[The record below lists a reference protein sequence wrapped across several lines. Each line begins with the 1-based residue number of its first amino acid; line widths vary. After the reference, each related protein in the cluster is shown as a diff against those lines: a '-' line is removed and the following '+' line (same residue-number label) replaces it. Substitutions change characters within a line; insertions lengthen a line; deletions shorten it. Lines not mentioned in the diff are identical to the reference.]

1 MKQYTI
7 GKKAAVIV
15 VHQLCMVLMVTG
27 VYATGYAFRHE
38 AHGNIDIYTL
48 ISLAGLVG
56 SFVSLAYMAN
66 VAGRKSEDDYTIYYL
81 PIDRIY
87 SDLLLVVFTLL
98 MVFMGKVISGV
109 KNQHFDYASLI
120 MTAGTFTFLFDL
132 AFIIFYQSIVRKIK
146 GNILCTHSL
155 LYKGYELLKRVIEK
169 KDIHT
174 QKTKE
179 IMRIQE
185 ALEAISEGALD
196 TTLNVNEFHGQQKK
210 VAEAVNHI
218 RQGLMSSVNES
229 LKNEKLKADLITNV
243 SHDIKTPLTSIV
255 NYVDLLKREN
265 LENENAKYYI
275 HVLEEKSQRLKQ
287 LTEDLVET
295 SKITSGNVKLNMQK
309 LDLVELLYQTGGE
322 FNERFESRN
331 LTIVTKIPSEQIF
344 IYADGRQLY
353 RSIENLYTNAAKYAL
368 ENTRVYVELE
378 KADKKAVFT
387 IKNVS
392 KNELDIVSNGNV
404 DLTERFVRGER
415 SRTTEGSGLGL
426 SIAKNLTHLMGGK
439 FEIKVDGDLFIATI
453 AILYFKSTQ
462 YFRIIWRKLQIKF
475 DKLTSHDITFVGIIQ
490 TARASGLEK
499 FPMPYVLTNCHNS
512 LCAVGGTINEDDH
525 MFGLTCA
532 KKYGGVYVPPHQAV
546 IHQFARDACRRR
558 KDDPWL

>member
-38 AHGNIDIYTL
+38 THGNIDIYTL
-48 ISLAGLVG
+48 ISLASLVG

-66 VAGRKSEDDYTIYYL
+66 IAGRKSEDDYTIYYL

-87 SDLLLVVFTLL
+87 SDVLLVVFALL

-109 KNQHFDYASLI
+109 KNQRFDYASLI

-155 LYKGYELLKRVIEK
+155 LYKGYELQKRVIEK

-265 LENENAKYYI
+265 LDNENAKYYI
-275 HVLEEKSQRLKQ
+275 HVLEDKSQRLKQ

-322 FNERFESRN
+322 FNERFEARN

-378 KADKKAVFT
+378 KADKKAIFT

-392 KNELDIVSNGNV
+392 KNELDIVSDGNV

-453 AILYFKSTQ
+453 TYN
-462 YFRIIWRKLQIKF
+462 II
-475 DKLTSHDITFVGIIQ
+475 
-490 TARASGLEK
+490 
-499 FPMPYVLTNCHNS
+499 
-512 LCAVGGTINEDDH
+512 
-525 MFGLTCA
+525 
-532 KKYGGVYVPPHQAV
+532 
-546 IHQFARDACRRR
+546 
-558 KDDPWL
+558 

>member
-87 SDLLLVVFTLL
+87 SDVLLVVFTLL

-109 KNQHFDYASLI
+109 KNQQFDYASLI

-265 LENENAKYYI
+265 LDNENAKYYI
-275 HVLEEKSQRLKQ
+275 HVLEDKSQRLKQ

-322 FNERFESRN
+322 FNERFEARN

-392 KNELDIVSNGNV
+392 KNELDIVSDGNV

-453 AILYFKSTQ
+453 TYN
-462 YFRIIWRKLQIKF
+462 II
-475 DKLTSHDITFVGIIQ
+475 
-490 TARASGLEK
+490 
-499 FPMPYVLTNCHNS
+499 
-512 LCAVGGTINEDDH
+512 
-525 MFGLTCA
+525 
-532 KKYGGVYVPPHQAV
+532 
-546 IHQFARDACRRR
+546 
-558 KDDPWL
+558 

>member
-66 VAGRKSEDDYTIYYL
+66 IAGRKSEDDYTIYYL
-81 PIDRIY
+81 PIDRVY
-87 SDLLLVVFTLL
+87 SDVLLVIFTLL

-109 KNQHFDYASLI
+109 KNQQFDYASLI

-155 LYKGYELLKRVIEK
+155 LYKGYELQKRVIEK

-265 LENENAKYYI
+265 LDNENAKYYI
-275 HVLEEKSQRLKQ
+275 HVLEDKSQRLKQ

-322 FNERFESRN
+322 FNERFEARN

-392 KNELDIVSNGNV
+392 KNELDIVSDGNV

-453 AILYFKSTQ
+453 TYN
-462 YFRIIWRKLQIKF
+462 II
-475 DKLTSHDITFVGIIQ
+475 
-490 TARASGLEK
+490 
-499 FPMPYVLTNCHNS
+499 
-512 LCAVGGTINEDDH
+512 
-525 MFGLTCA
+525 
-532 KKYGGVYVPPHQAV
+532 
-546 IHQFARDACRRR
+546 
-558 KDDPWL
+558 

>member
-15 VHQLCMVLMVTG
+15 LHQLCMILMVTG
-27 VYATGYAFRHE
+27 VFATGYAFRHD

-81 PIDRIY
+81 PIDKVY
-87 SDLLLVVFTLL
+87 SDVMLVIFTLL

-109 KNQHFDYASLI
+109 KNQQFDYASLI

-132 AFIIFYQSIVRKIK
+132 AFIILYQSIVRKIK

-155 LYKGYELLKRVIEK
+155 MYKGYELLKRVIEK

-174 QKTKE
+174 QKNKE

-378 KADKKAVFT
+378 KADTKAVFT

-453 AILYFKSTQ
+453 TYN
-462 YFRIIWRKLQIKF
+462 II
-475 DKLTSHDITFVGIIQ
+475 
-490 TARASGLEK
+490 
-499 FPMPYVLTNCHNS
+499 
-512 LCAVGGTINEDDH
+512 
-525 MFGLTCA
+525 
-532 KKYGGVYVPPHQAV
+532 
-546 IHQFARDACRRR
+546 
-558 KDDPWL
+558 

>member
-15 VHQLCMVLMVTG
+15 LHQLCMILMVTG
-27 VYATGYAFRHE
+27 VFATGYAFRHD

-81 PIDRIY
+81 PIDKVY
-87 SDLLLVVFTLL
+87 SDVMLVIFTLL

-109 KNQHFDYASLI
+109 KNQNFDYASLI

-132 AFIIFYQSIVRKIK
+132 AFIILYQSIVRKIK

-155 LYKGYELLKRVIEK
+155 MYKGYELLKRVIEK

-218 RQGLMSSVNES
+218 RQGLMCSVNES

-453 AILYFKSTQ
+453 TYN
-462 YFRIIWRKLQIKF
+462 II
-475 DKLTSHDITFVGIIQ
+475 
-490 TARASGLEK
+490 
-499 FPMPYVLTNCHNS
+499 
-512 LCAVGGTINEDDH
+512 
-525 MFGLTCA
+525 
-532 KKYGGVYVPPHQAV
+532 
-546 IHQFARDACRRR
+546 
-558 KDDPWL
+558 

>member
-1 MKQYTI
+1 MRQYTI
-7 GKKAAVIV
+7 GKKAEVIV
-15 VHQLCMVLMVTG
+15 LHQLCMILMVTG
-27 VYATGYAFRHE
+27 VFATGYAFRHD
-38 AHGNIDIYTL
+38 AHENIDIYAL

-56 SFVSLAYMAN
+56 SFVSMAYMAN

-81 PIDRIY
+81 PIDKVY
-87 SDLLLVVFTLL
+87 SDVMLVIFTLL

-120 MTAGTFTFLFDL
+120 MTTGTFTFLFDL
-132 AFIIFYQSIVRKIK
+132 AFIILYQSIVRKIK

-155 LYKGYELLKRVIEK
+155 MYKGYELLKRVIEK

-378 KADKKAVFT
+378 KADTKAVFT

-392 KNELDIVSNGNV
+392 KNELDIVSDGNV
-404 DLTERFVRGER
+404 DLTERFVRGEE

-426 SIAKNLTHLMGGK
+426 SIVKNLTQLMGGE
-439 FEIKVDGDLFIATI
+439 FAILVDGDLFA
-453 AILYFKSTQ
+453 AS
-462 YFRIIWRKLQIKF
+462 
-475 DKLTSHDITFVGIIQ
+475 ITF
-490 TARASGLEK
+490 
-499 FPMPYVLTNCHNS
+499 
-512 LCAVGGTINEDDH
+512 AVV
-525 MFGLTCA
+525 A
-532 KKYGGVYVPPHQAV
+532 
-546 IHQFARDACRRR
+546 
-558 KDDPWL
+558 

>member
-15 VHQLCMVLMVTG
+15 LHQLCMILMVTG
-27 VYATGYAFRHE
+27 VFATGYAFRHD

-81 PIDRIY
+81 PIDKVY
-87 SDLLLVVFTLL
+87 SDVMLVIFTLL

-109 KNQHFDYASLI
+109 KNQHFDYAALI

-132 AFIIFYQSIVRKIK
+132 AFIILYQSIVRKIK

-155 LYKGYELLKRVIEK
+155 MYKGYELLKRVIEK

-368 ENTRVYVELE
+368 ENSRVYVELE
-378 KADKKAVFT
+378 KADTKAVFT

-453 AILYFKSTQ
+453 TYN
-462 YFRIIWRKLQIKF
+462 II
-475 DKLTSHDITFVGIIQ
+475 
-490 TARASGLEK
+490 
-499 FPMPYVLTNCHNS
+499 
-512 LCAVGGTINEDDH
+512 
-525 MFGLTCA
+525 
-532 KKYGGVYVPPHQAV
+532 
-546 IHQFARDACRRR
+546 
-558 KDDPWL
+558 

>member
-15 VHQLCMVLMVTG
+15 LHQLCMILMVTG
-27 VYATGYAFRHE
+27 VFATGYAFRHD

-81 PIDRIY
+81 PIDKVY
-87 SDLLLVVFTLL
+87 SDVMLVIFTLL
-98 MVFMGKVISGV
+98 MVFMGKVISGE

-132 AFIIFYQSIVRKIK
+132 AFIILYQSIVRKIK
-146 GNILCTHSL
+146 GNILYTHSL
-155 LYKGYELLKRVIEK
+155 MYKGYELLKRVIEK

-378 KADKKAVFT
+378 KADTKAVFT

-453 AILYFKSTQ
+453 TYN
-462 YFRIIWRKLQIKF
+462 II
-475 DKLTSHDITFVGIIQ
+475 
-490 TARASGLEK
+490 
-499 FPMPYVLTNCHNS
+499 
-512 LCAVGGTINEDDH
+512 
-525 MFGLTCA
+525 
-532 KKYGGVYVPPHQAV
+532 
-546 IHQFARDACRRR
+546 
-558 KDDPWL
+558 

>member
-27 VYATGYAFRHE
+27 VYATSYAFRHE

-81 PIDRIY
+81 PIDRVY
-87 SDLLLVVFTLL
+87 SDVLLVIFTLL

-109 KNQHFDYASLI
+109 KNQQFDYASLI

-155 LYKGYELLKRVIEK
+155 LYKGYELQKRVIEK

-265 LENENAKYYI
+265 LDNENAKYYI

-322 FNERFESRN
+322 FNERFEARN

-392 KNELDIVSNGNV
+392 KNELDIVSDGNV

-453 AILYFKSTQ
+453 TYN
-462 YFRIIWRKLQIKF
+462 II
-475 DKLTSHDITFVGIIQ
+475 
-490 TARASGLEK
+490 
-499 FPMPYVLTNCHNS
+499 
-512 LCAVGGTINEDDH
+512 
-525 MFGLTCA
+525 
-532 KKYGGVYVPPHQAV
+532 
-546 IHQFARDACRRR
+546 
-558 KDDPWL
+558 

>member
-66 VAGRKSEDDYTIYYL
+66 IAGRKSEDDYTIYYL
-81 PIDRIY
+81 PIDRVY
-87 SDLLLVVFTLL
+87 SDVLLVIFTLL

-109 KNQHFDYASLI
+109 KNQQFDYASLI

-265 LENENAKYYI
+265 LDNENAKYYI
-275 HVLEEKSQRLKQ
+275 HVLEDKSQRLKQ

-322 FNERFESRN
+322 FNERFEARN

-392 KNELDIVSNGNV
+392 KNELDIVSDGNV

-453 AILYFKSTQ
+453 TYN
-462 YFRIIWRKLQIKF
+462 II
-475 DKLTSHDITFVGIIQ
+475 
-490 TARASGLEK
+490 
-499 FPMPYVLTNCHNS
+499 
-512 LCAVGGTINEDDH
+512 
-525 MFGLTCA
+525 
-532 KKYGGVYVPPHQAV
+532 
-546 IHQFARDACRRR
+546 
-558 KDDPWL
+558 

>member
-15 VHQLCMVLMVTG
+15 LHQLCMILMVTG
-27 VYATGYAFRHE
+27 VFATGYAFRHD

-81 PIDRIY
+81 PIDKVY
-87 SDLLLVVFTLL
+87 SDVMLVIFTLL

-120 MTAGTFTFLFDL
+120 MTTGTFTFLFDM
-132 AFIIFYQSIVRKIK
+132 AFIILYQSIVRKIK

-155 LYKGYELLKRVIEK
+155 MYKGYELLKRVIEK

-378 KADKKAVFT
+378 KADTKAVFT

-453 AILYFKSTQ
+453 TYN
-462 YFRIIWRKLQIKF
+462 II
-475 DKLTSHDITFVGIIQ
+475 
-490 TARASGLEK
+490 
-499 FPMPYVLTNCHNS
+499 
-512 LCAVGGTINEDDH
+512 
-525 MFGLTCA
+525 
-532 KKYGGVYVPPHQAV
+532 
-546 IHQFARDACRRR
+546 
-558 KDDPWL
+558 

>member
-81 PIDRIY
+81 PIDKVY
-87 SDLLLVVFTLL
+87 SDVMLVIFTLL

-120 MTAGTFTFLFDL
+120 MTVGTFTFLFDL

-155 LYKGYELLKRVIEK
+155 IYKGYELLKRVIEK

-174 QKTKE
+174 QKNKE

-229 LKNEKLKADLITNV
+229 LKNEKLKADLITKV

-265 LENENAKYYI
+265 LDNDNAKYYI

-322 FNERFESRN
+322 FNERFEARN

-378 KADKKAVFT
+378 KADTKAVFT

-392 KNELDIVSNGNV
+392 KNELDIVSDGNV

-453 AILYFKSTQ
+453 TYN
-462 YFRIIWRKLQIKF
+462 II
-475 DKLTSHDITFVGIIQ
+475 
-490 TARASGLEK
+490 
-499 FPMPYVLTNCHNS
+499 
-512 LCAVGGTINEDDH
+512 
-525 MFGLTCA
+525 
-532 KKYGGVYVPPHQAV
+532 
-546 IHQFARDACRRR
+546 
-558 KDDPWL
+558 

>member
-15 VHQLCMVLMVTG
+15 LHQLCMVLMVTG

-81 PIDRIY
+81 PIDKVY
-87 SDLLLVVFTLL
+87 CDVMLVIFTLL

-120 MTAGTFTFLFDL
+120 MTVGTFTFLFDL

-155 LYKGYELLKRVIEK
+155 IYKGYELLKRVIEK

-174 QKTKE
+174 QKNKE

-265 LENENAKYYI
+265 LDNDNAKYYI

-322 FNERFESRN
+322 FNERFEARN

-378 KADKKAVFT
+378 KADTKAVFT

-392 KNELDIVSNGNV
+392 KNELDIVSDGNV

-453 AILYFKSTQ
+453 TYN
-462 YFRIIWRKLQIKF
+462 II
-475 DKLTSHDITFVGIIQ
+475 
-490 TARASGLEK
+490 
-499 FPMPYVLTNCHNS
+499 
-512 LCAVGGTINEDDH
+512 
-525 MFGLTCA
+525 
-532 KKYGGVYVPPHQAV
+532 
-546 IHQFARDACRRR
+546 
-558 KDDPWL
+558 

>member
-66 VAGRKSEDDYTIYYL
+66 IAGRKSEDDYTIYYL

-87 SDLLLVVFTLL
+87 SDVLLVVFALL

-109 KNQHFDYASLI
+109 KNQRFDYVSLI

-155 LYKGYELLKRVIEK
+155 LYKGYELQKRVIEK

-265 LENENAKYYI
+265 LDNENAKYYI
-275 HVLEEKSQRLKQ
+275 HVLEDKSQRLKQ

-322 FNERFESRN
+322 FNERFEARN

-378 KADKKAVFT
+378 KADKKAIFT

-392 KNELDIVSNGNV
+392 KNELDIVSDGNV

-453 AILYFKSTQ
+453 TYN
-462 YFRIIWRKLQIKF
+462 II
-475 DKLTSHDITFVGIIQ
+475 
-490 TARASGLEK
+490 
-499 FPMPYVLTNCHNS
+499 
-512 LCAVGGTINEDDH
+512 
-525 MFGLTCA
+525 
-532 KKYGGVYVPPHQAV
+532 
-546 IHQFARDACRRR
+546 
-558 KDDPWL
+558 

>member
-15 VHQLCMVLMVTG
+15 LHQLCMILMVTG
-27 VYATGYAFRHE
+27 VFATGYAFRHD

-81 PIDRIY
+81 PIDKVY
-87 SDLLLVVFTLL
+87 SDVMLVIFTLL

-109 KNQHFDYASLI
+109 KNHHFDYASLI

-132 AFIIFYQSIVRKIK
+132 AFIILYQSIVRKIK
-146 GNILCTHSL
+146 GNILYTHSL
-155 LYKGYELLKRVIEK
+155 MYKGYELLKRVIEK

-174 QKTKE
+174 QKNKE

-218 RQGLMSSVNES
+218 RQGIMSSVNES

-453 AILYFKSTQ
+453 TYN
-462 YFRIIWRKLQIKF
+462 II
-475 DKLTSHDITFVGIIQ
+475 
-490 TARASGLEK
+490 
-499 FPMPYVLTNCHNS
+499 
-512 LCAVGGTINEDDH
+512 
-525 MFGLTCA
+525 
-532 KKYGGVYVPPHQAV
+532 
-546 IHQFARDACRRR
+546 
-558 KDDPWL
+558 

>member
-15 VHQLCMVLMVTG
+15 LHQLCMILMVTG
-27 VYATGYAFRHE
+27 VFATGYAFRHD

-81 PIDRIY
+81 PIDKVY
-87 SDLLLVVFTLL
+87 SDVMLVIFTLL

-120 MTAGTFTFLFDL
+120 MTTGTFTFLFDM
-132 AFIIFYQSIVRKIK
+132 AFIILYQSIVRKIK

-155 LYKGYELLKRVIEK
+155 MYKGYELLKRVIEK

-453 AILYFKSTQ
+453 TYN
-462 YFRIIWRKLQIKF
+462 II
-475 DKLTSHDITFVGIIQ
+475 
-490 TARASGLEK
+490 
-499 FPMPYVLTNCHNS
+499 
-512 LCAVGGTINEDDH
+512 
-525 MFGLTCA
+525 
-532 KKYGGVYVPPHQAV
+532 
-546 IHQFARDACRRR
+546 
-558 KDDPWL
+558 

>member
-15 VHQLCMVLMVTG
+15 LHQLCMILMVTG
-27 VYATGYAFRHE
+27 VFATGYAFRHD

-81 PIDRIY
+81 PIDKVY
-87 SDLLLVVFTLL
+87 SDVMLVIFTLL

-120 MTAGTFTFLFDL
+120 MTVGTFTFLFDM
-132 AFIIFYQSIVRKIK
+132 AFIILYQSIVRKIK

-155 LYKGYELLKRVIEK
+155 MYKGYELLKRVIEK

-453 AILYFKSTQ
+453 TYN
-462 YFRIIWRKLQIKF
+462 II
-475 DKLTSHDITFVGIIQ
+475 
-490 TARASGLEK
+490 
-499 FPMPYVLTNCHNS
+499 
-512 LCAVGGTINEDDH
+512 
-525 MFGLTCA
+525 
-532 KKYGGVYVPPHQAV
+532 
-546 IHQFARDACRRR
+546 
-558 KDDPWL
+558 